1 MNSSPDNFPAKTY
14 GFRCSKWDILVLL
27 IAAVSAF
34 GLFRSGIPIWWII
47 PAVTGHFFLFCNVFL
62 VWRRW
67 ELIWAAC
74 FVAIVSWRMAQG
86 EAGWWPTLL
95 YVLPVTF
102 TVILVQIRSPWYHG
116 VWARRL
122 NPRVDEFLNGTLS

>member
-1 MNSSPDNFPAKTY
+1 MNKIPAKTY

-27 IAAVSAF
+27 IASVLAF
-34 GLFRSGIPIWWII
+34 LLYRSGIGIWWII
-47 PAVTGHFFLFCNVFL
+47 PAVTGHFFVFCNVFL

-74 FVAIVSWRMAQG
+74 FVAIVAWQMAKG
-86 EAGWWPTLL
+86 ELGWWPTLL
-95 YVLPVTF
+95 YVLPVTL
-102 TVILVQIRSPWYHG
+102 TVIVLQMRCRWYHG

-122 NPRVDEFLNGTLS
+122 NPRLDDFLNDTLT